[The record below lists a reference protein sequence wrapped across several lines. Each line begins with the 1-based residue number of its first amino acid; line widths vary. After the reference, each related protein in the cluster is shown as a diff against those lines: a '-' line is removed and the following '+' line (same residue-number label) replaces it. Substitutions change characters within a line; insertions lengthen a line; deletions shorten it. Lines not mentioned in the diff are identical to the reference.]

1 MSAREVVPGGRETRV
16 GVTVHLRDMNDNR
29 PVFSKTRY
37 EVSWDWPA
45 GQSQLTS

>member
-1 MSAREVVPGGRETRV
+1 MSAREVVAGGRETRV

-37 EVSWDWPA
+37 EVSCDWSA
-45 GQSQLTS
+45 GHNTHC